1 MKRWILLLFIISFYS
16 CSSPDNESSDKPGPS
31 TTTSTWQ
38 QGKQLF
44 YEKCASCH
52 MINKEMTGPALRG
65 VESRWPDKEKLYA
78 FIRNSQEIIA
88 KDKYARELWLQF
100 NQTLMLS
107 HPDLT
112 DSQIDQILGYIKS
125 VSEPV
130 KP

>member
-1 MKRWILLLFIISFYS
+1 
-16 CSSPDNESSDKPGPS
+16 
-31 TTTSTWQ
+31 
-38 QGKQLF
+38 
-44 YEKCASCH
+44 
-52 MINKEMTGPALRG
+52 MTGPALRG

-112 DSQIDQILGYIKS
+112 DAQIDQILGYIKS

>member
-1 MKRWILLLFIISFYS
+1 MKQWILLLFIISLS
-16 CSSPDNESSDKPGPS
+16 GCSSPDNKSSGKPVPL
-31 TTTSTWQ
+31 TVTSTWQ

-44 YEKCASCH
+44 YDKCASCH

-100 NQTLMLS
+100 NQTIMLS

-112 DSQIDQILGYIKS
+112 DAQIDQILGYIKS

-130 KP
+130 NP